1 LTNHA
6 KIGYGNL
13 VKSKL
18 VAYMLLFLTGLWG
31 GHHFYL
37 GRPGKGFLYLFTWG
51 LCFFGWIYDFFTLGQ
66 QVDDANLR
74 IAYRDGLPDHRV
86 VVPYGGQ
93 SASGMAGFSA
103 EKQILVLS
111 GRSPVLTVRDVV
123 AGTNLEVEEAETALG
138 KLAERG
144 LARLRVDKEGR
155 VTYDFR

>member
-6 KIGYGNL
+6 KIGYGNP

-51 LCFFGWIYDFFTLGQ
+51 LCFFGWIYDFFTLEQ

-74 IAYRDGLPDHRV
+74 IVRGPRI
-86 VVPYGGQ
+86 VVPYEGQ
-93 SASGMAGFSA
+93 GASGTAGFSA

-111 GRSPVLTVRDVV
+111 GRSPVLTVRDRVRILRWKKPRPHWENLPNAV
-123 AGTNLEVEEAETALG
+123 SRGFESTRKAG
-138 KLAERG
+138 
-144 LARLRVDKEGR
+144 
-155 VTYDFR
+155 